1 MLKLK
6 LALPLIVLLL
16 SSCSSPD
23 NTEKLIQ
30 LEKRIEK
37 LESINSSI
45 SKIENVQQTIPLL
58 EAIPITFSRIDNLE
72 KELSN
77 LKESNLPRKN

>member
-16 SSCSSPD
+16 SSCSGPD
-23 NTEKLIQ
+23 NTEKLVQ

-45 SKIENVQQTIPLL
+45 SKIENIQQTIPLL
-58 EAIPITFSRIDNLE
+58 ETLPITFSRIDNLE
-72 KELSN
+72 KELSD
-77 LKESNLPRKN
+77 LKESSLIRKN

>member
-1 MLKLK
+1 MLKMK

-16 SSCSSPD
+16 SACSGPN

-72 KELSN
+72 KELSY
-77 LKESNLPRKN
+77 LKELNLPRKN